1 MVEFPNLFLDSI
13 KRLASEELASPNY
26 IVPTLNEAPD
36 SLVAQPDTVSLDTA
50 KDALSLLIESKEFI
64 TEAPAKAINAIATGF
79 VGNPL
84 PARPLDNPLLVVVM
98 LLAFFSFIYVIISRR
113 LYVSELIS
121 GFFHKKDRLSIFVD
135 STSKSISLFN
145 VNLFYLFIVST
156 SVTIYALSYRFG
168 FEALTGMGNISLLA
182 CMAIP
187 VMFLAMKACGLHFLN
202 FIFKCGDLYIKNY
215 FFLLY
220 GLGIALY
227 PVTLLLVFAPSHM
240 FETLLIVSC
249 VLCAIY
255 VSLLIFKIF
264 QIFFIRGMELGSLIY
279 IMLYL
284 CTFEIL
290 ALLIS
295 LKLIMA
301 W

>member
-64 TEAPAKAINAIATGF
+64 TEAPAKVINAIATGF

-121 GFFHKKDRLSIFVD
+121 GFFRELRKQKQ
-135 STSKSISLFN
+135 
-145 VNLFYLFIVST
+145 
-156 SVTIYALSYRFG
+156 
-168 FEALTGMGNISLLA
+168 EAEG
-182 CMAIP
+182 
-187 VMFLAMKACGLHFLN
+187 
-202 FIFKCGDLYIKNY
+202 
-215 FFLLY
+215 
-220 GLGIALY
+220 
-227 PVTLLLVFAPSHM
+227 
-240 FETLLIVSC
+240 
-249 VLCAIY
+249 
-255 VSLLIFKIF
+255 KI
-264 QIFFIRGMELGSLIY
+264 
-279 IMLYL
+279 
-284 CTFEIL
+284 
-290 ALLIS
+290 
-295 LKLIMA
+295 
-301 W
+301 